1 MAVVTLTFT
10 GSDEEIT
17 AGIPRYITIT
27 SNVPSTIY
35 FTLDGSVPTINS
47 PIYIDTFEMPD
58 GETSVTLSAFGVD
71 YDGYLGP
78 ILTQVFAADQ
88 STIDVTRNI
97 GLEGVVVDRYVDP
110 TDIPVGY
117 GYSGYLNAVSDI
129 PRIDLE
135 EIHSARGRLGIA
147 EGTQIEVGTPPPEDT
162 AYPFDDEFQPS
173 SKTSDDFFNPYA
185 KTIVVDN
192 REENVI
198 RITSRPWG
206 SLRTNSMH
214 KNVWS
219 RQELRG
225 SDSTYI
231 SGGYIRHF
239 YSPEKNT
246 MVGYLFDHNTNRW
259 VKSIQELP
267 SNIPAFIGHTKLGP
281 PLVIQ
286 WIGRG
291 RHSIIPV

>member
-10 GSDEEIT
+10 GSAEEIT
-17 AGIPRYITIT
+17 SGIPRFMTIT

-35 FTLDGSVPTINS
+35 FTLDGSVPTLGS
-47 PIYIDTFEMPD
+47 PIYVDTFEFSD
-58 GETSVTLSAFGVD
+58 GETSIALSAFGVD
-71 YDGYLGP
+71 YDGYLGSV
-78 ILTQVFAADQ
+78 LTQVFSANQ
-88 STIDVTRNI
+88 SQIDVTRNV
-97 GLEGVVVDRYVDP
+97 GLEGIVVDRYDDP

-117 GYSGYLNAVSDI
+117 AYDGTANAVSDI

-135 EIHSARGRLGIA
+135 QIHSARGRLGIA
-147 EGTQIEVGTPPPEDT
+147 AGAQIEIGTPAPEDT
-162 AYPFDDEFQPS
+162 AFPFDDEFQPFS
-173 SKTSDDFFNPYA
+173 NAAEDFFNPYA
-185 KTIVVDN
+185 KTIIVDN
-192 REENVI
+192 REENAI

-231 SGGYIRHF
+231 SGGYIKHF
-239 YSPEKNT
+239 YSPKHNT
-246 MVGYLFDHNTNRW
+246 MVGYYFDQNTNRW

-267 SNIPAFIGHTKLGP
+267 SNIPAFTGFTKMGQ